1 MSPPSSSPPLSS
13 SISSLGE
20 EGQTKKKLYYYL
32 QISAQESSLASSSSK
47 QAKASF
53 KVNIKENKQK
63 STIFIHREKKL
74 PIIPVLRKRINQDYP
89 AFMADP
95 NNLSIMK
102 HYNDVEKFKQKP
114 II

>member
-13 SISSLGE
+13 SISSLSE
-20 EGQTKKKLYYYL
+20 EYYYL

-95 NNLSIMK
+95 NNLSITK
-102 HYNDVEKFKQKP
+102 HYYDVEKLKQKP